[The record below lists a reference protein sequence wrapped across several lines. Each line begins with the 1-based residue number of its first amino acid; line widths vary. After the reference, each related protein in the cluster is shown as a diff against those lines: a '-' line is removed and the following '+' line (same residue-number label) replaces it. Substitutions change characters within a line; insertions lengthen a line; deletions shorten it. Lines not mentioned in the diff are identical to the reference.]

1 MVVRINLNLKVTLT
15 LTLPLVCAANTE
27 DQHWL
32 HVYRRLR
39 DYCKLIKGIFHL
51 IPYNLYCVQSSQSH
65 IRLQTT
71 FMLCAEKK
79 LFVSVD
85 LQ

>member
-1 MVVRINLNLKVTLT
+1 MVVHINLNLKVTLT

-32 HVYRRLR
+32 HVYRR